1 MTKKI
6 LILGG
11 YGTCGRRIAEILMQ
25 EPDAECVI
33 GGRDAVRGQAVSAAL
48 GIPFVAVDIER
59 QASLNGALDGVFAV
73 VNTCG
78 PFRPH
83 DYVVAERCAR
93 RGVHYVDMADE
104 TSYILGIE
112 GLSGRAIEGGVSVVS
127 GAGSGLAFSSVLA
140 AAIAPGFDA
149 IAEIEVAMLSGNR
162 NPRGLA
168 SVRALLAA
176 QKRRARLY
184 EGGAWHE
191 VPGYTK
197 GRTVAL
203 PEPFGRHRLYVTDAP
218 EIEILGKRYGAGVTY
233 RTGLELAVLNRA
245 HAWLGSLNRLGV
257 IADPAR
263 YAKSLHAVQKGLRRF
278 GKAAFGLRVVLRGE
292 RGGEPLVRK
301 AALVACEDGL
311 SALCTPAVALVRKWM
326 AGGGEPGA
334 FPCSSVLTL
343 ADMTCEWTMQ
353 HVVLQ
358 LS

>member
-25 EPDAECVI
+25 EPGAECVI
-33 GGRDAVRGQAVSAAL
+33 GGRDAARGQLVSATL
-48 GIPFVAVDIER
+48 GIPFVTVDIQR
-59 QASLNGALDGVFAV
+59 QASLNAALDGIFAV

-93 RGVHYVDMADE
+93 RGVNYVDMADE
-104 TSYILGIE
+104 TSYILGIQ
-112 GLSGRAIEGGVSVVS
+112 GLSGRAVEGHVSLVS
-127 GAGSGLAFSSVLA
+127 GAGSGLVFSSVLA
-140 AAIAPGFDA
+140 AAIAPGFDTITDIE
-149 IAEIEVAMLSGNR
+149 IAALSGNR

-168 SVRALLAA
+168 SMQALLAA
-176 QKRRARLY
+176 QARRARIF
-184 EGGAWHE
+184 EGGAWQE
-191 VPGYTK
+191 VPGYTR

-203 PEPFGRHRLYVTDAP
+203 PEPFGRHRLYVADAP

-233 RTGLELAVLNRA
+233 RTGLELAVLNRV

-263 YAKSLHAVQKGLRRF
+263 YARGLHAVQKGLRRF

-292 RGGEPLVRK
+292 RGGQPFMRN
-301 AALVACEDGL
+301 AALVVCEDGL
-311 SALCTPAVALVRKWM
+311 STLCSPAVALVRKWM

-334 FPCSSVLTL
+334 FPCSGVLTL
-343 ADMTCEWTMQ
+343 ADMTREWATQ
-353 HVVLQ
+353 QVVLQ